1 MHYGHI
7 LKGLQDKSGKTKYR
21 IAKEINMD
29 LSNYLRLLENEDMQI
44 STFHKVCR
52 GLDVTIPLLENL
64 DESVLDL

>member
-52 GLDVTIPLLENL
+52 GLDVKIPLLENL